1 MSRRTLRLTE
11 ISQFRLQDSHPLW
24 FAFPHNSTIIKFCNS
39 NVNTGL
45 VPFRSPLLRESLLL
59 SFPTG
64 TKMFQFPAYT
74 FHYWILALQASG
86 FPHSEISGSLP
97 TYGSPKHIAV
107 RRVLHRLQLP
117 RHSPCALIFL
127 TFYSII
133 HFSKTFFI
141 NLVFKIERFLGLSKL
156 NRTEYIFFVI
166 GF

>member
-1 MSRRTLRLTE
+1 MPRRTLRSTE
-11 ISQFRLQDSHPLW
+11 IPQFRLRDCHPLRC
-24 FAFPHNSTIIKFCNS
+24 AFPHTSTIMRFCNS
-39 NVNTGL
+39 NVETGL
-45 VPFRSPLLRESLLL
+45 VPVRSPLLRESLLL

-64 TKMFQFPAYT
+64 TKMFQFPAYSFQT
-74 FHYWILALQASG
+74 SWIPVLQTGG

-117 RHSPCALIFL
+117 RHSPCALSFL

-141 NLVFKIERFLGLSKL
+141 TLRDWVSQNRIELVKFESS
-156 NRTEYIFFVI
+156 
-166 GF
+166 

>member
-1 MSRRTLRLTE
+1 MVVFSLTRWSSHIPTRFHVPRRTLRLTE
-11 ISQFRLQDSHPLW
+11 ISQFRLQDSHLLW
-24 FAFPHNSTIIKFCNS
+24 YAFPHTSTIMKFCNS
-39 NVNTGL
+39 NVRTGL

-74 FHYWILALQASG
+74 FHYWILVLQTSG

-97 TYGSPKHIAV
+97 TYGYPKHIAV

-117 RHSPCALIFL
+117 RHSPCALNFL

-141 NLVFKIERFLGLSKL
+141 NLKI
-156 NRTEYIFFVI
+156 
-166 GF
+166 